1 MKKPR
6 ERASNLRAL
15 LSGTEMPKTWKLISS
30 PPDVVTTAILCAAAR
45 RTGGFS
51 LSPLEERWLGVL
63 SSFASDDEITQ
74 WGQIYMGNKETARF
88 IDDKSILAVSVLQ
101 INNNK
106 PDATKMLIKNA
117 FAVMPELFTKPENTD
132 VDISKFTNQ
141 DHSNNPKYT
150 MAVVQSNTIVISFT
164 NIGLRWEKKTGWTKG
179 KFGSVDTGTVHHL
192 NDVYL
197 FEGPIQ
203 TNALTTRCEYRA
215 CHLEIWEYDSS
226 GTASFA
232 QMSDIMKNAAQ
243 EYIDAAIEAN
253 DNQDQWDESA
263 SEGITLL
270 ALIGFIAH
278 AFSFLINLAI
288 NEDDHVQNRN
298 SIFGKAALVNFTK
311 PHPPNETSFVFQR
324 EGKAGGF
331 EVWIKFYPLAGPT
344 GTLQTATLY
353 SERLADPPQ
362 TVSG

>member
-1 MKKPR
+1 MYIYLKDQSKQVIFPR
-6 ERASNLRAL
+6 LF
-15 LSGTEMPKTWKLISS
+15 SS
-30 PPDVVTTAILCAAAR
+30 LVMVR
-45 RTGGFS
+45 NKRY
-51 LSPLEERWLGVL
+51 
-63 SSFASDDEITQ
+63 
-74 WGQIYMGNKETARF
+74 IYMCTYS
-88 IDDKSILAVSVLQ
+88 SIRDLDLQ
-101 INNNK
+101 SFPI
-106 PDATKMLIKNA
+106 L
-117 FAVMPELFTKPENTD
+117 LF
-132 VDISKFTNQ
+132 
-141 DHSNNPKYT
+141 
-150 MAVVQSNTIVISFT
+150 
-164 NIGLRWEKKTGWTKG
+164 L
-179 KFGSVDTGTVHHL
+179 L
-192 NDVYL
+192 CC
-197 FEGPIQ
+197 IQ
-203 TNALTTRCEYRA
+203 TDALTTRCEYRA

-253 DNQDQWDESA
+253 DNQDQWDEGA

-270 ALIGFIAH
+270 ALIGSFAPSFCLQRYHLTNHQGSSIAH

-311 PHPPNETSFVFQR
+311 PHPPNETSFIFQR

>member
-1 MKKPR
+1 M
-6 ERASNLRAL
+6 S
-15 LSGTEMPKTWKLISS
+15 KTWKLISS

-164 NIGLRWEKKTGWTKG
+164 N
-179 KFGSVDTGTVHHL
+179 GS
-192 NDVYL
+192 
-197 FEGPIQ
+197 
-203 TNALTTRCEYRA
+203 
-215 CHLEIWEYDSS
+215 S
-226 GTASFA
+226 
-232 QMSDIMKNAAQ
+232 
-243 EYIDAAIEAN
+243 
-253 DNQDQWDESA
+253 
-263 SEGITLL
+263 
-270 ALIGFIAH
+270 IAH

-311 PHPPNETSFVFQR
+311 PHPPNETSFIFQR